1 MGIFEL
7 PSDFLAP
14 IVQAMIVP
22 PELTDATDSKIDTA
36 HFTPHLKAAYVIM
49 QERAQPGELPAS
61 FAIEALP
68 AGI

>member
-14 IVQAMIVP
+14 IVRAMIVP
-22 PELTDATDSKIDTA
+22 PEITGATDFRIDTA
-36 HFTPHLKAAYVIM
+36 HFTRHLKAAYVTM
-49 QERAQPGELPAS
+49 HERAQPGELPAS